1 MALINLKIFGRQ
13 INDTLSFKLVV
24 GGVCIILLLV
34 LLGINSFYDW
44 AVQSLVTYIAT
55 IFLILSVTNI
65 FINESIGTRD
75 LTMSIIGI
83 TLLVGVCAQ
92 TYNTL
97 NETIISVI
105 KAFVWATI
113 FSIVIETGKKHIKTM
128 GKSVMNVVE
137 TKTYD
142 HDARQ
147 RMREREWAEED
158 NIVTV
163 RDLPGKRPVRRQPYT
178 AEQYYARK
186 NRNQ

>member
-1 MALINLKIFGRQ
+1 MALINIKIFGRS
-13 INDTLSFKLVV
+13 INDTLSFKIVV

-44 AVQSLVTYIAT
+44 AVQSLVTYVAT

-65 FINESIGTRD
+65 FINEGVGTRD

-97 NETIISVI
+97 DETIVSVI

-113 FSIVIETGKKHIKTM
+113 FSIVIETGKKHMKNM

-137 TKTYD
+137 TKAYD
-142 HDARQ
+142 HEDGR
-147 RMREREWAEED
+147 RMHQREWVEED
-158 NIVTV
+158 NIIKV
-163 RDLPGKRPVRRQPYT
+163 RDLPGKRPVQRQPYT
-178 AEQYYARK
+178 VQQSYALK
-186 NRNQ
+186 KRNQ

>member
-1 MALINLKIFGRQ
+1 MALINIKIFGRS
-13 INDTLSFKLVV
+13 INDTLSFKIVV

-44 AVQSLVTYIAT
+44 AVQSLVTYVAT

-65 FINESIGTRD
+65 FINESVGTRD

-97 NETIISVI
+97 DETIVSVI

-113 FSIVIETGKKHIKTM
+113 FSIVIETGKKHIKTVGKKVM
-128 GKSVMNVVE
+128 GAVE
-137 TKTYD
+137 TTTYE
-142 HDARQ
+142 RNPNQ
-147 RMREREWAEED
+147 RMYEREWAEED
-158 NIVTV
+158 NIVKV
-163 RDLPGKRPVRRQPYT
+163 RDLPGKRQVQRQPYT
-178 AEQYYARK
+178 RQQQRGLR
-186 NRNQ
+186 NR